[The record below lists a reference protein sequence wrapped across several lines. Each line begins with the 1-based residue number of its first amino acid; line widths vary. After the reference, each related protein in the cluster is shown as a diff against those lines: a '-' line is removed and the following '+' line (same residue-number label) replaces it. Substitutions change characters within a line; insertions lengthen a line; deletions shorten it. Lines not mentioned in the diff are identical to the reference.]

1 MPAET
6 TGRPERR
13 AVPEAPHRM
22 KRQMAEMLAELIKI
36 PSDPFSDKREILD
49 YVQSYTDQA
58 HLRNTLYG
66 DSQSPALL
74 AEYGQSGVVLSGHL
88 DTPPIGDY
96 WSFSQ
101 SQLTQ
106 GRMYGRG
113 AADMKGTV
121 VAMLQAAQD
130 LVARKIPVVLAF
142 TTDEETTMQ
151 GAVALSK
158 TLPLRRAR
166 AVVVGEPTGLKVAYA
181 EKGVLDLAIETRGK
195 AAHGAMPHLGENAI
209 AKMMR
214 ILRGLDSFKGRIAHP
229 ELGSVTMNIG
239 TFNGGTR
246 LNVVPN
252 RATAEVDIRFP
263 PPYSPDQLY
272 HEIEEHLRRIKTP
285 FTLRRI
291 LSMPS
296 VQIDPEA
303 PHVKLLRDLSGSEPT
318 VLVHASEAVHY
329 AQVNPRVVIYGAGD
343 EELSH
348 QANEYVKVEA
358 VARATETYKKYAQ
371 RLASGRAPG

>member
-1 MPAET
+1 
-6 TGRPERR
+6 
-13 AVPEAPHRM
+13 
-22 KRQMAEMLAELIKI
+22 MLADLVKI
-36 PSDPFSDKREILD
+36 PSDSLADKQEVLD
-49 YVQSYTDQA
+49 YVQSFTDQI
-58 HLRNTLYG
+58 HMRNTLFG
-66 DSQSPALL
+66 DSSAPALL
-74 AEYGQSGVVLSGHL
+74 AEYGQAGVVFSGHL

-101 SQLTQ
+101 SQLAG

-121 VAMLQAAQD
+121 IAMLQAAQD
-130 LVARKIPVVLAF
+130 LVARKIPVALAL
-142 TTDEETTMQ
+142 TTDEETSMQ
-151 GAVALSK
+151 GAIALSK
-158 TLPLRRAR
+158 TLPLRRAK
-166 AVVVGEPTGLKVAYA
+166 AVVVGEPTGLRVAYA

-209 AKMMR
+209 SKMMR
-214 ILRGLDSFKGRIAHP
+214 LLRGLEGFKGRIAHP
-229 ELGSVTMNIG
+229 ELGSVTVNVG
-239 TFNGGTR
+239 TFNGGAR

-252 RATAEVDIRFP
+252 KATAEVDIRFP

-272 HEIEEHLRRIKTP
+272 SEVEEHLRRIKTP

-296 VQIDPEA
+296 VQIDPNLE
-303 PHVKLLRDLSGSEPT
+303 HVKLLKEVAASET
-318 VLVHASEAVHY
+318 AVLVHASEAVY
-329 AQVNPRVVIYGAGD
+329 YTQVNPRVVIFGAGE

-358 VARATETYKKYAQ
+358 VARASEVFKKYAL
-371 RLASGRAPG
+371 RLVQPRAS

>member
-1 MPAET
+1 
-6 TGRPERR
+6 
-13 AVPEAPHRM
+13 M
-22 KRQMAEMLAELIKI
+22 KRQMVDMLAELVKI
-36 PSDPFSDKREILD
+36 PSDPFSDKQEVLD
-49 YVQSYTDQA
+49 YVQSFTDQL
-58 HLRNTLYG
+58 HMRNTLFG
-66 DSQSPALL
+66 DSGAPALL
-74 AEYGQSGVVLSGHL
+74 AEYGQGGLVLSGHL

-101 SQLTQ
+101 SQIAS

-121 VAMLQAAQD
+121 IAMLQAAQD
-130 LVARKIPVVLAF
+130 LVARKTPVVLAL

-151 GAVALSK
+151 GATALAK
-158 TLPLRRAR
+158 TLPMRRAK
-166 AVVVGEPTGLKVAYA
+166 AIVVGEPTGLRVAHA
-181 EKGVLDLAIETRGK
+181 EKGVLDIAIETRGK

-209 AKMMR
+209 SKMMR
-214 ILRGLDSFKGRIAHP
+214 ILRGLESFKGRIAHP

-239 TFNGGTR
+239 TFAGGSR

-252 RATAEVDIRFP
+252 KATAEVDIRFP

-272 HEIEEHLRRIKTP
+272 REIEDHLRRIKTP

-296 VQIDPEA
+296 VQLDPNGEA
-303 PHVKLLRDLSGSEPT
+303 LRLLKEVSQAEST

-329 AQVNPRVVIYGAGD
+329 TQVNSRVVIFGAGE

-348 QANEYVKVEA
+348 QANEYVKIEA
-358 VARATETYKKYAQ
+358 VARASEVYKKFAQ
-371 RLASGRAPG
+371 RLSGPRAG

>member
-1 MPAET
+1 M
-6 TGRPERR
+6 
-13 AVPEAPHRM
+13 VD
-22 KRQMAEMLAELIKI
+22 MLADLVKI
-36 PSDPFSDKREILD
+36 PSDSLADKQEVLD
-49 YVQSYTDQA
+49 YVQSFTDQI
-58 HLRNTLYG
+58 HMRNTLFG
-66 DSQSPALL
+66 DSSAPALL
-74 AEYGQSGVVLSGHL
+74 AEYGQAGVVFSGHL

-101 SQLTQ
+101 SQLAG

-121 VAMLQAAQD
+121 IAMLQAAQD
-130 LVARKIPVVLAF
+130 LVARKIPVALAL
-142 TTDEETTMQ
+142 TTDEETSMQ
-151 GAVALSK
+151 GAIALSK
-158 TLPLRRAR
+158 TLPLRRAK
-166 AVVVGEPTGLKVAYA
+166 AVVVGEPTGLRVAYA

-209 AKMMR
+209 SKMMR
-214 ILRGLDSFKGRIAHP
+214 LLRGLEGFKGRIAHP
-229 ELGSVTMNIG
+229 ELGSVTVNVG
-239 TFNGGTR
+239 TFNGGAR

-252 RATAEVDIRFP
+252 KATAEVDIRFP

-272 HEIEEHLRRIKTP
+272 SEVEEHLRRIKTP

-296 VQIDPEA
+296 VQIDPNLE
-303 PHVKLLRDLSGSEPT
+303 HVKLLKEVAASET
-318 VLVHASEAVHY
+318 AVLVHASEAVY
-329 AQVNPRVVIYGAGD
+329 YTQVNPRVVIFGAGE

-358 VARATETYKKYAQ
+358 VARASEVFKKYAL
-371 RLASGRAPG
+371 RLVQPRAS

>member
-1 MPAET
+1 
-6 TGRPERR
+6 
-13 AVPEAPHRM
+13 M
-22 KRQMAEMLAELIKI
+22 KRQMVDMLAELIKI
-36 PSDPFSDKREILD
+36 PSDPFSDKQEVLD
-49 YVQSYTDQA
+49 YVQSFTDQA
-58 HLRNTLYG
+58 HMRNTLFG
-66 DSQSPALL
+66 DSQAPALL
-74 AEYGQSGVVLSGHL
+74 AEYGQGGVVLSGHL

-101 SQLTQ
+101 SQLAG

-130 LVARKIPVVLAF
+130 LVSRKIPVVLAL
-142 TTDEETTMQ
+142 TTDEETSMQ
-151 GAVALSK
+151 GAGALAK
-158 TLPLRRAR
+158 TLPMRRAK
-166 AVVVGEPTGLKVAYA
+166 AIVVGEPTGLKVAYA

-209 AKMMR
+209 TKMMR
-214 ILRGLDSFKGRIAHP
+214 ILRGLESFKGRIAHP
-229 ELGSVTMNIG
+229 ELGAVTMNIG

-252 RATAEVDIRFP
+252 KCTAEVDIRFP

-291 LSMPS
+291 VSMPS
-296 VQIDPEA
+296 VQIDPQSE
-303 PHVKLLRDLSGSEPT
+303 HLRILKEISGAESA

-329 AQVNPRVVIYGAGD
+329 TQVNPRVVIFGSGE

-358 VARATETYKKYAQ
+358 VARATEVYKKYAQ
-371 RLASGRAPG
+371 RLATTRAT

>member
-1 MPAET
+1 M
-6 TGRPERR
+6 
-13 AVPEAPHRM
+13 VD
-22 KRQMAEMLAELIKI
+22 MLADLVKI
-36 PSDPFSDKREILD
+36 PSDALADKQEVLD
-49 YVQSYTDQA
+49 YVQSFTDQI
-58 HLRNTLYG
+58 HMRNTLFG
-66 DSQSPALL
+66 DSSAPALL
-74 AEYGQSGVVLSGHL
+74 AEYGQAGVVFSGHL

-101 SQLTQ
+101 SQLAG

-121 VAMLQAAQD
+121 IAMLQAAQD
-130 LVARKIPVVLAF
+130 LVARKIPVALAL

-158 TLPLRRAR
+158 TLPLRRAK
-166 AVVVGEPTGLKVAYA
+166 AVVVGEPTGLRVAYA

-209 AKMMR
+209 SKMMR
-214 ILRGLDSFKGRIAHP
+214 LLRGLEGFKGRIAHP
-229 ELGSVTMNIG
+229 ELGSVTVNVG
-239 TFNGGTR
+239 TFNGGAR

-252 RATAEVDIRFP
+252 KATAEVDIRFP

-272 HEIEEHLRRIKTP
+272 AEVEEHLRRIKTP

-296 VQIDPEA
+296 VQIDPTLE
-303 PHVKLLRDLSGSEPT
+303 HVKLLKEVAASET
-318 VLVHASEAVHY
+318 AVLVHASEAVY
-329 AQVNPRVVIYGAGD
+329 YTQVNPRVVIFGAGE

-358 VARATETYKKYAQ
+358 VARASEVFKKYAL
-371 RLASGRAPG
+371 RLVQPRAS

>member
-1 MPAET
+1 
-6 TGRPERR
+6 
-13 AVPEAPHRM
+13 M
-22 KRQMAEMLAELIKI
+22 KRQMVDMLADLIKI
-36 PSDPFSDKREILD
+36 PSDSFSDKQEVLD
-49 YVQSYTDQA
+49 YVQSFTDQL
-58 HLRNTLYG
+58 HMRNTLFG
-66 DSQSPALL
+66 DPNAPALL
-74 AEYGQSGVVLSGHL
+74 AEYGQAGVVFSGHL

-101 SQLTQ
+101 SQVAA

-130 LVARKIPVVLAF
+130 LVSRKIPLVLAL
-142 TTDEETTMQ
+142 TTDEESAMQ
-151 GAVALSK
+151 GAMALSK
-158 TLPLRRAR
+158 TLPIRRAK
-166 AVVVGEPTGLKVAYA
+166 AIVVGEPTGLRVAYA

-209 AKMMR
+209 SKMMR
-214 ILRGLDSFKGRIAHP
+214 ILRGLEGFKGRIAHP

-252 RATAEVDIRFP
+252 KCTSEVDIRFP

-291 LSMPS
+291 VSMPS
-296 VQIDPEA
+296 VQIDRNLE
-303 PHVKLLRDLSGSEPT
+303 HVRLLQEVSAAET
-318 VLVHASEAVHY
+318 AVLVHASEAVY
-329 AQVNPRVVIYGAGD
+329 YSQVNPRVVIYGAGE

-348 QANEYVKVEA
+348 QANEYVKIEA
-358 VARATETYKKYAQ
+358 VARATEVFKKYAQ
-371 RLASGRAPG
+371 RLSGSHAS

>member
-1 MPAET
+1 
-6 TGRPERR
+6 
-13 AVPEAPHRM
+13 M
-22 KRQMAEMLAELIKI
+22 KRQMVDMLADLIKI
-36 PSDPFSDKREILD
+36 PSDSFADKQEVLD
-49 YVQSYTDQA
+49 YVQSFTDQI
-58 HLRNTLYG
+58 HMRNTLFG
-66 DSQSPALL
+66 DSNAPALL
-74 AEYGQSGVVLSGHL
+74 AEYGQAGVLFSGHL

-101 SQLTQ
+101 SQVAA

-130 LVARKIPVVLAF
+130 LVARKIPVALAL
-142 TTDEETTMQ
+142 TTDEETAMQ
-151 GAVALSK
+151 GATALAK
-158 TLPLRRAR
+158 TLPIRRAK
-166 AVVVGEPTGLKVAYA
+166 AIVVGEPTGLKVAHA
-181 EKGVLDLAIETRGK
+181 EKGVLDIAIETRGK

-209 AKMMR
+209 SKMMR
-214 ILRGLDSFKGRIAHP
+214 ILRGLEGFKGRIAHP
-229 ELGSVTMNIG
+229 ELGTVTMNIG

-252 RATAEVDIRFP
+252 KCTAEVDIRFP

-272 HEIEEHLRRIKTP
+272 KEIEEHLRRIKTP

-291 LSMPS
+291 VSMPS
-296 VQIDPEA
+296 VQIDPASE
-303 PHVKLLRDLSGSEPT
+303 HVKLLQEVAAAEGT

-329 AQVNPRVVIYGAGD
+329 SQVNPRVVIFGAGE

-348 QANEYVKVEA
+348 QANEYVKIEA
-358 VARATETYKKYAQ
+358 VARAAEVFKKYAL
-371 RLASGRAPG
+371 RLVAGRSG

>member
-1 MPAET
+1 
-6 TGRPERR
+6 
-13 AVPEAPHRM
+13 
-22 KRQMAEMLAELIKI
+22 MADLLADLIKI
-36 PSDPFSDKREILD
+36 PSDSFSDKQEVLD
-49 YVQSYTDQA
+49 YVQSFTDQL
-58 HLRNTLYG
+58 HMRNTLFG
-66 DSQSPALL
+66 DSAAPALL
-74 AEYGQSGVVLSGHL
+74 AEYGQAGVVFSGHL

-101 SQLTQ
+101 SQVAA

-130 LVARKIPVVLAF
+130 LVVRKIPVALAL
-142 TTDEETTMQ
+142 TTDEETSMG
-151 GAVALSK
+151 GAMALSK
-158 TLPLRRAR
+158 TLPIRRAK
-166 AVVVGEPTGLKVAYA
+166 AIVVGEPTGLRVAYA

-209 AKMMR
+209 SKMMR
-214 ILRGLDSFKGRIAHP
+214 ILRGLEGFRGRIAHP

-252 RATAEVDIRFP
+252 KCTSEVDIRFP

-272 HEIEEHLRRIKTP
+272 KEIEEHLRRIKTP

-296 VQIDPEA
+296 VQIDRNSE
-303 PHVKLLRDLSGSEPT
+303 HIHLLQEVSGAET
-318 VLVHASEAVHY
+318 AVLVHASEAVY
-329 AQVNPRVVIYGAGD
+329 YSQVNPRVVIFGAGE

-348 QANEYVKVEA
+348 QANEYVKIEA
-358 VARATETYKKYAQ
+358 VARASEVFKKYAQ
-371 RLASGRAPG
+371 RLASPHIG

>member
-1 MPAET
+1 
-6 TGRPERR
+6 
-13 AVPEAPHRM
+13 M
-22 KRQMAEMLAELIKI
+22 KRQMVDMLAELVKI
-36 PSDPFSDKREILD
+36 PSDPFSDRKEVLD
-49 YVQSYTDQA
+49 YVQSFTDQI
-58 HLRNTLYG
+58 HMRNTLLG
-66 DSQSPALL
+66 DTHSPALL

-101 SQLTQ
+101 SQLAQ

-113 AADMKGTV
+113 AADMKGTAI
-121 VAMLQAAQD
+121 AMLQAAQD

-151 GAVALSK
+151 GAAALSK
-158 TLPLRRAR
+158 TLPLRRAK
-166 AVVVGEPTGLKVAYA
+166 AIVVGEPTGLRVAYA
-181 EKGVLDLAIETRGK
+181 EKGVLDLALETRGK

-214 ILRGLDSFKGRIAHP
+214 ILRGLESFKGRIAHP
-229 ELGSVTMNIG
+229 ELGAVTMNIG

-252 RATAEVDIRFP
+252 KCSAEVDVRFP

-291 LSMPS
+291 VSMPS
-296 VQIDPEA
+296 VQIDPQA
-303 PHVKLLRDLSGSEPT
+303 PHVR
-318 VLVHASEAVHY
+318 VLQEIAQTELAVLAHASEAVHY
-329 AQVNPRVVIYGAGD
+329 SQVNPRVVIFGAGE

-358 VARATETYKKYAQ
+358 VARATEVFKKYA
-371 RLASGRAPG
+371 LKLSASRSGVSGS

>member
-1 MPAET
+1 
-6 TGRPERR
+6 
-13 AVPEAPHRM
+13 M
-22 KRQMAEMLAELIKI
+22 KRQMVDMLADLVKV
-36 PSDPFSDKREILD
+36 PSDSFSDKQEILD
-49 YVQSYTDQA
+49 YVQTFTDQI
-58 HLRNTLYG
+58 HMRNTLFG
-66 DSQSPALL
+66 DATAPALL
-74 AEYGQSGVVLSGHL
+74 AEYGQAGIVLSGHL

-101 SQLTQ
+101 SQLAS

-130 LVARKIPVVLAF
+130 LVQRKIPVALAL

-151 GAVALSK
+151 GAIALSK
-158 TLPLRRAR
+158 TLPLRRAK
-166 AVVVGEPTGLKVAYA
+166 AIVVGEPTGLRVAYA

-209 AKMMR
+209 SKMMR
-214 ILRGLDSFKGRIAHP
+214 ILRGLEGFKGRIAHP
-229 ELGSVTMNIG
+229 ELGSVTLNIG
-239 TFNGGTR
+239 TFNGGNR

-252 RATAEVDIRFP
+252 KCTAEVDIRFP
-263 PPYSPDQLY
+263 PPYAPDQLY
-272 HEIEEHLRRIKTP
+272 KEIEDHLRRIKTP

-291 LSMPS
+291 LTMPS
-296 VQIDPEA
+296 VQIDPEME
-303 PHVKLLRDLSGSEPT
+303 HIRILREIAAAET
-318 VLVHASEAVHY
+318 AVLVHASESVHY
-329 AQVNPRVVIYGAGD
+329 SQVNPRVVIFGAGE

-358 VARATETYKKYAQ
+358 VARASEILKKYAQ
-371 RLASGRAPG
+371 RLTAPRAG

>member
-1 MPAET
+1 
-6 TGRPERR
+6 
-13 AVPEAPHRM
+13 M
-22 KRQMAEMLAELIKI
+22 KRQMVDMLADLIKI
-36 PSDPFSDKREILD
+36 PSDPFSDKQEVLD
-49 YVQSYTDQA
+49 YVQSFTDQV
-58 HLRNTLYG
+58 HMRNTLFG
-66 DSQSPALL
+66 DSTSPALL
-74 AEYGQSGVVLSGHL
+74 AEYGQGGLVLSGHL

-101 SQLTQ
+101 SQLAS

-130 LVARKIPVVLAF
+130 LVARKIPVVLAL
-142 TTDEETTMQ
+142 TTDEETAMQ
-151 GAVALSK
+151 GAQALAK
-158 TLPLRRAR
+158 TLPMRRAK
-166 AVVVGEPTGLKVAYA
+166 AIVVGEPTGLRVAYA
-181 EKGVLDLAIETRGK
+181 EKGVLDIAIETRGK

-209 AKMMR
+209 SKMMR
-214 ILRGLDSFKGRIAHP
+214 ILRGLESFKGRIAHP
-229 ELGSVTMNIG
+229 ELGSVTINIG
-239 TFNGGTR
+239 TFAGGSR

-252 RATAEVDIRFP
+252 KATAEVDIRFP

-272 HEIEEHLRRIKTP
+272 REIEDHLRRIKTP

-296 VQIDPEA
+296 VQIDPSSE
-303 PHVKLLRDLSGSEPT
+303 HLRILKEVSSAEST

-329 AQVNPRVVIYGAGD
+329 TQVNPRVVIFGAGE

-358 VARATETYKKYAQ
+358 VARASEVYKKYAL
-371 RLASGRAPG
+371 RLSGSRAG

>member
-1 MPAET
+1 M
-6 TGRPERR
+6 
-13 AVPEAPHRM
+13 VD
-22 KRQMAEMLAELIKI
+22 MLADLIKI
-36 PSDPFSDKREILD
+36 PSDSFSDKQEVLD
-49 YVQSYTDQA
+49 YVQSFTDQL
-58 HLRNTLYG
+58 HMRNTLFG
-66 DSQSPALL
+66 DPNAPALL
-74 AEYGQSGVVLSGHL
+74 AEYGQAGVVFSGHL

-101 SQLTQ
+101 SQVAA

-130 LVARKIPVVLAF
+130 LVSRKIPLVLAL
-142 TTDEETTMQ
+142 TTDEESAMQ
-151 GAVALSK
+151 GAMALSK
-158 TLPLRRAR
+158 TLPIRRAK
-166 AVVVGEPTGLKVAYA
+166 AIVVGEPTGLRVAYA

-209 AKMMR
+209 SKMMR
-214 ILRGLDSFKGRIAHP
+214 ILRGLEGFKGRIAHP

-252 RATAEVDIRFP
+252 KCTSEVDIRFP

-291 LSMPS
+291 VSMPS
-296 VQIDPEA
+296 VQIDRNLE
-303 PHVKLLRDLSGSEPT
+303 HVRLLQEVSAAET
-318 VLVHASEAVHY
+318 AVLVHASEAVY
-329 AQVNPRVVIYGAGD
+329 YSQVNPRVVIYGAGE

-348 QANEYVKVEA
+348 QANEYVKIEA
-358 VARATETYKKYAQ
+358 VARATEVFKKYAQ
-371 RLASGRAPG
+371 RLSGSHAS

>member
-1 MPAET
+1 
-6 TGRPERR
+6 
-13 AVPEAPHRM
+13 M
-22 KRQMAEMLAELIKI
+22 KRQMVDMLADLIKI
-36 PSDPFSDKREILD
+36 ASDPFSDKQEVLD
-49 YVQSYTDQA
+49 YVQSFTDQV
-58 HLRNTLYG
+58 HMRNTLFG
-66 DSQSPALL
+66 EPSAPALL
-74 AEYGQSGVVLSGHL
+74 AEYGQGGLVLSGHL

-101 SQLTQ
+101 SQLAS

-130 LVARKIPVVLAF
+130 LVARKIPVVLAL

-151 GAVALSK
+151 GAMALAK
-158 TLPLRRAR
+158 TLPMRRAK
-166 AVVVGEPTGLKVAYA
+166 AIVVGEPTGLRVAYA

-209 AKMMR
+209 SKMMR
-214 ILRGLDSFKGRIAHP
+214 ILRGLESFKGRIAHP
-229 ELGSVTMNIG
+229 ELGMVTMNIG
-239 TFNGGTR
+239 TLQGGTR

-252 RATAEVDIRFP
+252 KATAEVDIRFP

-272 HEIEEHLRRIKTP
+272 REIEDHLRRIKTP
-285 FTLRRI
+285 FTLRR
-291 LSMPS
+291 LMSMPS
-296 VQIDPEA
+296 VQIDPSSD
-303 PHVKLLRDLSGSEPT
+303 HLRILKEVSSAEST
-318 VLVHASEAVHY
+318 VLVHASEAVY
-329 AQVNPRVVIYGAGD
+329 YTQVNPRVVIFGAGE

-358 VARATETYKKYAQ
+358 VARASEVYKKYAL
-371 RLASGRAPG
+371 RLSGSRAG

>member
-1 MPAET
+1 M
-6 TGRPERR
+6 
-13 AVPEAPHRM
+13 VD
-22 KRQMAEMLAELIKI
+22 MLADLVKI
-36 PSDPFSDKREILD
+36 PSDSLADKQEVLD
-49 YVQSYTDQA
+49 YVQSFTDQI
-58 HLRNTLYG
+58 HMRNTLFG
-66 DSQSPALL
+66 DSSAPALL
-74 AEYGQSGVVLSGHL
+74 AEYGQAGVVFSGHL

-101 SQLTQ
+101 SQLAS

-121 VAMLQAAQD
+121 IAMLQAAQD
-130 LVARKIPVVLAF
+130 LVARKIPVALAL
-142 TTDEETTMQ
+142 TTDEETAMQ

-158 TLPLRRAR
+158 TLPIRRAK
-166 AVVVGEPTGLKVAYA
+166 AIVVGEPTGLRVAYA

-209 AKMMR
+209 SKMMR
-214 ILRGLDSFKGRIAHP
+214 LLRGLEGFKGRIAHP
-229 ELGSVTMNIG
+229 ELGSVTVNVG

-252 RATAEVDIRFP
+252 KCTAEVDIRFP

-272 HEIEEHLRRIKTP
+272 TEIEEHLRRIKTP

-296 VQIDPEA
+296 VQIDPTLD
-303 PHVKLLRDLSGSEPT
+303 HVRLLKEVAASET
-318 VLVHASEAVHY
+318 AVLVHASEAVY
-329 AQVNPRVVIYGAGD
+329 YTQVNPRVVIFGAGE

-358 VARATETYKKYAQ
+358 VARASEVFKKYAL
-371 RLASGRAPG
+371 RLVQSRAS